1 MDNVNKGGRGGG
13 GGGVGGSTSDGDV
26 KDLRNKL
33 KMKENEIN
41 LLMNLI
47 KKNGI
52 NPNDGSLKEITMG
65 GNNTYHNDK
74 DNGNKYG
81 NTNG

>member
-1 MDNVNKGGRGGG
+1 MDNGGKGGKG
-13 GGGVGGSTSDGDV
+13 GGSTSDGDV
-26 KDLRNKL
+26 KEMRNKL

-52 NPNDGSLKEITMG
+52 NPNDGSLKEIT
-65 GNNTYHNDK
+65 
-74 DNGNKYG
+74 
-81 NTNG
+81 

>member
-1 MDNVNKGGRGGG
+1 MDNGKGGKG
-13 GGGVGGSTSDGDV
+13 GGSTSDGDV
-26 KDLRNKL
+26 KEMRNKL

-52 NPNDGSLKEITMG
+52 NPNDGSLKEIT
-65 GNNTYHNDK
+65 
-74 DNGNKYG
+74 
-81 NTNG
+81 

>member
-1 MDNVNKGGRGGG
+1 MDNGVKGGKG
-13 GGGVGGSTSDGDV
+13 GGSTSDGDV
-26 KDLRNKL
+26 KEMRNKL

-52 NPNDGSLKEITMG
+52 NPNDGSLKEIT
-65 GNNTYHNDK
+65 
-74 DNGNKYG
+74 
-81 NTNG
+81 

>member
-1 MDNVNKGGRGGG
+1 MDNGGKGGIG
-13 GGGVGGSTSDGDV
+13 GGSTSDGDV
-26 KDLRNKL
+26 KEMRNKL

-52 NPNDGSLKEITMG
+52 NPNDGSLKEIS
-65 GNNTYHNDK
+65 
-74 DNGNKYG
+74 
-81 NTNG
+81 